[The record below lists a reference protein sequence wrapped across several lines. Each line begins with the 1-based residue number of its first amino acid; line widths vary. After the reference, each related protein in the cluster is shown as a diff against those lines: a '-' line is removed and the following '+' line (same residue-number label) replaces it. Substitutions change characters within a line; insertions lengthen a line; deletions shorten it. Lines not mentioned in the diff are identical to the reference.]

1 MRERLQI
8 AAYRI
13 RNNPVL
19 RRSFAQMKPKKTV
32 WGFLGVVLF
41 FIAPEIV
48 AFVWGARI
56 TAYAHEQMLLV
67 PSEPLATWYETLIW
81 IFEPGGS
88 WVNLILGFAFL
99 AWLFF

>member
-19 RRSFAQMKPKKTV
+19 RRSFGQMKPKKTI

-48 AFVWGARI
+48 AFVWGAEI
-56 TAYAHEQMLLV
+56 TDYAHEQLLLV
-67 PSEPLATWYETLIW
+67 PSEPLAAWYEALIW
-81 IFEPGGS
+81 LFEPGGS
-88 WVNLILGFAFL
+88 WVNLGLGLAFL
-99 AWLFF
+99 VWLFL